1 MSRARKMNMNRRV
14 SVIIYEIILNK
25 ILNQLQSDDSTSS
38 SNDLTDI
45 NTNSYYP
52 TPPLKENRVKRQF
65 SPHLTSS
72 FNPNG
77 RIVKQVILW
86 GYPDIKHTYKII
98 YFAIGD
104 LNAWEIKANVKKI
117 ALLSRIGEKTV
128 RNGITKLMNRGL
140 VIRRLNKKGKR
151 KWEYFTKAPNF
162 HDPSFKKMMS
172 KIDDD

>member
-1 MSRARKMNMNRRV
+1 MNGIKQVQTDQIEEALNN
-14 SVIIYEIILNK
+14 IITRLG
-25 ILNQLQSDDSTSS
+25 SDESTGSI
-38 SNDLTDI
+38 NDLTDI
-45 NTNSYYP
+45 STDSHIQ
-52 TPPLKENRVKRQF
+52 TLLLKEAGAKRQF

>member
-1 MSRARKMNMNRRV
+1 MNGNKQV
-14 SVIIYEIILNK
+14 QTDQLEDTLNN
-25 ILNQLQSDDSTSS
+25 ILNQLGSDESIASS
-38 SNDLTDI
+38 DDLTDI
-45 NTNSYYP
+45 NTDSHTQ

-86 GYPDIKHTYKII
+86 GYPDIKHRYKII
-98 YFAIGD
+98 YFAIGE
-104 LNAWEIKANVKKI
+104 LNAWKIEASVTKI
-117 ALLSRIGEKTV
+117 AMLSRIGEKTV

-162 HDPSFKKMMS
+162 HDPSFKRMMS

>member
-1 MSRARKMNMNRRV
+1 MNGNKQVQTDQMEETLNN
-14 SVIIYEIILNK
+14 IITRLGSDESIAN
-25 ILNQLQSDDSTSS
+25 SDD
-38 SNDLTDI
+38 LMDI
-45 NTNSYYP
+45 NTASNIL
-52 TPPLKENRVKRQF
+52 TLPLKEGGVKRQF

-151 KWEYFTKAPNF
+151 SWEYFTKAPNF

-172 KIDDD
+172 QIDGG

>member
-1 MSRARKMNMNRRV
+1 MIENKRIPIENHENT
-14 SVIIYEIILNK
+14 LNK
-25 ILNQLQSDDSTSS
+25 ILNQLQSDGSTLNSVDFTSPIVDS
-38 SNDLTDI
+38 NLLTLL
-45 NTNSYYP
+45 
-52 TPPLKENRVKRQF
+52 LKEGGLKRQF
-65 SPHLTSS
+65 SPHLTSG

-86 GYPDIKHTYKII
+86 GYPDIKHRYKII

-104 LNAWEIKANVKKI
+104 LNGWKIKAGVKKI

-128 RNGITKLMNRGL
+128 RKGITKLMNRGL

>member
-1 MSRARKMNMNRRV
+1 MNENRRV
-14 SVIIYEIILNK
+14 PVKNHENTLNK
-25 ILNQLQSDDSTSS
+25 ILNQLQSDELIASPD
-38 SNDLTDI
+38 DLMDI
-45 NTNSYYP
+45 NTDSHIQ
-52 TPPLKENRVKRQF
+52 TLLLKESVGKRQF

-86 GYPDIKHTYKII
+86 GYPDIKHRYKII

-104 LNAWEIKANVKKI
+104 LNGWKIKAGVKKI

-128 RNGITKLMNRGL
+128 RKGITKLMNRGL

>member
-1 MSRARKMNMNRRV
+1 MNEVKQVQTDQLEETLNH
-14 SVIIYEIILNK
+14 ILNRLG
-25 ILNQLQSDDSTSS
+25 LNESIASFD
-38 SNDLTDI
+38 DLTDI
-45 NTNSYYP
+45 STDSHIQ
-52 TPPLKENRVKRQF
+52 TLLLREDGVKRLS
-65 SPHLTSS
+65 SPHLTSG

-86 GYPDIKHTYKII
+86 GYPDIKYTYKIV

-104 LNAWEIKANVKKI
+104 LNSWKINAGVKKI
-117 ALLSRIGEKTV
+117 ALLSRISDKTV